1 MPKKKDR
8 HVMEALGKTRVVVEN
23 GKVVEV
29 GQPETDY
36 CPIFA
41 KVRNIRQFTPE
52 SVRSNIEFRI
62 EDFGMFTGGREIEME
77 IFVGF
82 GASETFMTALSSGLL
97 DSCVTACEGAGTV
110 ITSSPTLAQGIG
122 SRISGLVE
130 TTPIPELIHRIEEAG
145 GTVLDPGTAAL
156 DQVAGVEKA
165 IEMGHRRIGVSVVC
179 APDVRKMRELEKQHD
194 VEIITFGVHVT
205 GMGEEEAK
213 EFINLVDITTGCA
226 SRRIRDQIKG
236 HALAQFGT
244 AIPIFAITRRGKEM
258 LLERAK
264 EVTDPILINTMKL
277 PVLPEEKQPRPLI

>member
-29 GQPETDY
+29 GQPQTDY

-52 SVRSNIEFRI
+52 SVKGNIEFRI
-62 EDFGMFTGGREIEME
+62 KDFGMFTGRREIEME

-82 GASETFMTALSSGLL
+82 GASETFMTALSRGLL

-110 ITSSPTLAQGIG
+110 IASSPTLAQGIG

-130 TTPIPELIHRIEEAG
+130 TTPIPKLIWRIEGAG
-145 GTVLDPGTAAL
+145 GTVLDPVTAAL

-165 IEMGHRRIGVSVVC
+165 IEMGYRRIGVSVVC

-213 EFINLVDITTGCA
+213 EFISLVDITTGC
-226 SRRIRDQIKG
+226 
-236 HALAQFGT
+236 
-244 AIPIFAITRRGKEM
+244 
-258 LLERAK
+258 
-264 EVTDPILINTMKL
+264 
-277 PVLPEEKQPRPLI
+277 